1 MLSNPKGYPI
11 DLNADLGEGGKFDS
25 QLLSLISS
33 ANIACGGHAGDP
45 QSMRKAVTQALK
57 NSVNV
62 GAHPSFPDR
71 HNFGRTR
78 VDISETQLSDSIYQ
92 QIMALRAICDELG
105 AKLFHVKPHGA
116 FYNEVAKNKVL
127 GLILIDVIK
136 RIDPELKLMILA
148 GSPLVKLARQ
158 QGLTVIEEAFAD
170 RTYLNDGSLAP
181 RSEDGAVIHD
191 PQQALQQVRQII
203 RNMPVTTLDGQPI
216 IINATSIC
224 LHGDNEQALEFAR
237 LISENLT
244 EARKP

>member
-1 MLSNPKGYPI
+1 MLSNQKGYPI

-25 QLLSLISS
+25 QLLSIITS

-45 QSMRKAVTQALK
+45 LSMRNTVILALK
-57 NSVNV
+57 NNVNV

-71 HNFGRTR
+71 QNFGRKR
-78 VDISETQLSDSIYQ
+78 IDVSDKQLADSIYQ

-116 FYNEVAKNKVL
+116 FYNEVAKDEIL

-136 RIDPELKLMILA
+136 QIDPELKLMILA
-148 GSPLVKLARQ
+148 GSPLVKQARQ
-158 QGLTVIEEAFAD
+158 HGLSVIEEAFAD

-181 RSEDGAVIHD
+181 RSRDGAVIHN
-191 PQQALQQVRQII
+191 PQQALQQVRKLVG
-203 RNMPVTTLDGQPI
+203 NMPVNTLNGEPI

-224 LHGDNEQALEFAR
+224 LHGDNEQALEFAK

-244 EARKP
+244 

>member
-11 DLNADLGEGGKFDS
+11 DLNADLGEGGKFDP
-25 QLLSLISS
+25 QLLSLITS

-45 QSMRKAVTQALK
+45 HSMRKAVTHALK

-71 HNFGRTR
+71 QNFGRTR
-78 VDISETQLSDSIYQ
+78 VDISEAQLSDSIYQ

-136 RIDPELKLMILA
+136 LIDPELKLMILA

-181 RSEDGAVIHD
+181 RSKDGAVIHD

-203 RNMPVTTLDGQPI
+203 RNMPVKTLDGKPI

-224 LHGDNEQALEFAR
+224 LHGDNEQALEFAQ
-237 LISENLT
+237 LISEKLT
-244 EARKP
+244 EVNKS

>member
-11 DLNADLGEGGKFDS
+11 DLNADLGEGGKFDP
-25 QLLSLISS
+25 QLLSLITS

-45 QSMRKAVTQALK
+45 HSMRKAVTHALK

-71 HNFGRTR
+71 QNFGRTR
-78 VDISETQLSDSIYQ
+78 VDISEAQLSDSIYQ

-136 RIDPELKLMILA
+136 LIDPELKLMILA

-181 RSEDGAVIHD
+181 RSKDGAVIHD

-203 RNMPVTTLDGQPI
+203 INMPVKTLDGKPI

-224 LHGDNEQALEFAR
+224 LHGDNEQALEFAQ
-237 LISENLT
+237 LISEKLT
-244 EARKP
+244 EVNKS

>member
-25 QLLSLISS
+25 ELLMLINS

-45 QSMRKAVTQALK
+45 QSMRETVTQALK
-57 NSVNV
+57 SKVKV

-71 HNFGRTR
+71 HHFGRKSI
-78 VDISETQLSDSIYQ
+78 DISNKQLSDSIYQ

-116 FYNEVAKNKVL
+116 LYHEVANNEVL

-136 RIDPELKLMILA
+136 RIDPALKLMILA
-148 GSPLVKLARQ
+148 GSPLVKQARQ
-158 QGLTVIEEAFAD
+158 HGLTVIEEAFAD

-181 RSEDGAVIHD
+181 RSGEGAVIHD
-191 PQQALQQVRQII
+191 PQLAWQQVRQII
-203 RNMPVTTLDGQPI
+203 ENKPVTTLGDPPLI
-216 IINATSIC
+216 IKADTIC
-224 LHGDNEQALEFAR
+224 LHGDNEQALAFAK
-237 LISENLT
+237 LISEKLT
-244 EARKP
+244 ETSRS

>member
-11 DLNADLGEGGKFDS
+11 DLNADLGEGGKFDP
-25 QLLSLISS
+25 QLLSLITS

-45 QSMRKAVTQALK
+45 HSMRKAVTHALK

-71 HNFGRTR
+71 QNFGRTR
-78 VDISETQLSDSIYQ
+78 VDISEAQLSDSIYQ

-136 RIDPELKLMILA
+136 LIDPELKLMILA

-181 RSEDGAVIHD
+181 RSKDGAVIHD

-203 RNMPVTTLDGQPI
+203 RNMPVKTLDGKPI

-237 LISENLT
+237 QISSLLRK
-244 EARKP
+244 EAE

>member
-11 DLNADLGEGGKFDS
+11 DLNADLGEGGKFDP
-25 QLLSLISS
+25 QLLSLITS

-45 QSMRKAVTQALK
+45 HSMRKAVTHALK

-71 HNFGRTR
+71 KNFGRTR
-78 VDISETQLSDSIYQ
+78 VDISEAQLSDSIYQ

-136 RIDPELKLMILA
+136 LIDPELKLMILA

-181 RSEDGAVIHD
+181 RSKDGSVIHD

-203 RNMPVTTLDGQPI
+203 RNMPVKTLDGKPI

-237 LISENLT
+237 QISSLLRK
-244 EARKP
+244 EAE

>member
-11 DLNADLGEGGKFDS
+11 DLNADLGEGSEFDAE
-25 QLLSLISS
+25 LLLLITS

-45 QSMRKAVTQALK
+45 LSMRKTVIQALK
-57 NSVNV
+57 SKVNV

-71 HNFGRTR
+71 ENFGR
-78 VDISETQLSDSIYQ
+78 VSIDISGKQLSDSIYQ

-116 FYNEVAKNKVL
+116 FYNEVAKDKVL
-127 GLILIDVIK
+127 GRILIDVIK

-148 GSPLVKLARQ
+148 GSPLVKQARQ
-158 QGLTVIEEAFAD
+158 HGLTVIEEAFAD
-170 RTYLNDGSLAP
+170 RTYLSDGSLAP
-181 RSEDGAVIHD
+181 RSEVGAVIHD
-191 PQQALQQVRQII
+191 PQQALQQVRQIVG
-203 RNMPVTTLDGQPI
+203 NMPVTTLGGQPI

-224 LHGDNEQALEFAR
+224 LHGDNQQALEFAK